1 MPDMVPPLLL
11 LFGVL
16 TGRARHLNRP
26 AHAVGDPPALNGS
39 ARDAG
44 VSTLEM
50 VIIALG
56 LIAVATLLVV
66 AITAAVTRRTNQIN

>member
-1 MPDMVPPLLL
+1 MSHD
-11 LFGVL
+11 LFL
-16 TGRARHLNRP
+16 
-26 AHAVGDPPALNGS
+26 PALIVLSGLS
-39 ARDAG
+39 ARGRRLIAEHAAGARGDDG

-56 LIAVATLLVV
+56 LIAVATLLIA

>member
-1 MPDMVPPLLL
+1 MIDD
-11 LFGVL
+11 LFRPGLIVL
-16 TGRARHLNRP
+16 AGLAARAKT
-26 AHAVGDPPALNGS
+26 AVRSRATD
-39 ARDAG
+39 DTEAG

-56 LIAVATLLVV
+56 LIAVATLLVA

>member
-1 MPDMVPPLLL
+1 MPPELIQPMLIMLGAL
-11 LFGVL
+11 GA
-16 TGRARHLNRP
+16 RARDRTRHQ
-26 AHAVGDPPALNGS
+26 AHPRSPDGRG
-39 ARDAG
+39 RDAG

>member
-1 MPDMVPPLLL
+1 MSHD
-11 LFGVL
+11 LFLPAFIVL
-16 TGRARHLNRP
+16 SGL
-26 AHAVGDPPALNGS
+26 S
-39 ARDAG
+39 ARGRRLSAERAAGVRGDDG

-56 LIAVATLLVV
+56 LIAVATLLIA

>member
-1 MPDMVPPLLL
+1 L
-11 LFGVL
+11 
-16 TGRARHLNRP
+16 
-26 AHAVGDPPALNGS
+26 
-39 ARDAG
+39 
-44 VSTLEM
+44 